1 MIQTAL
7 QISEEKMKYLQYWKV
22 LQQLGRHLG
31 DKSIPHHNT
40 RPNPPPKKNQT
51 WKYNFE
57 KETIKV
63 LIGMFK
69 NSIRVKKAF

>member
-40 RPNPPPKKNQT
+40 RPNSTPQKKSNVKIQF
-51 WKYNFE
+51 WERNHK
-57 KETIKV
+57 
-63 LIGMFK
+63 
-69 NSIRVKKAF
+69 SIDRNV